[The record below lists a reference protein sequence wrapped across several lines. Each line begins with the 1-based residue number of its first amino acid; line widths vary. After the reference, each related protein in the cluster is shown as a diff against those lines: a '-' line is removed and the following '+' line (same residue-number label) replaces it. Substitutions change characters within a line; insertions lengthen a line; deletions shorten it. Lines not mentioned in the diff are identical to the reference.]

1 MTSHFEM
8 EDARPGIPG
17 DLRTKVFERFQQGTG
32 KPERDRT
39 WIGTTPTPSPS
50 LTANSK
56 NVMGCALILSSGKP
70 RRAEHLQLY
79 EMATPATQLTAPIN
93 LDLESAEQTL
103 IQRTLGRTHGNAA
116 EAARL
121 LNISRR
127 RIYRKF
133 LHLVSGV
140 QKPPLPA
147 AGSVRNVSF

>member
-1 MTSHFEM
+1 MDRHHAHAFPVT
-8 EDARPGIPG
+8 
-17 DLRTKVFERFQQGTG
+17 LREFK
-32 KPERDRT
+32 KRD
-39 WIGTTPTPSPS
+39 
-50 LTANSK
+50 
-56 NVMGCALILSSGKP
+56 GCALILSSAKP

-79 EMATPATQLTAPIN
+79 EIATSATQLTASIN

-121 LNISRR
+121 LNIRRR
-127 RIYRKF
+127 RIYWKF

-147 AGSVRNVSF
+147 AGSVRSVSFLSFNLLRNPLR